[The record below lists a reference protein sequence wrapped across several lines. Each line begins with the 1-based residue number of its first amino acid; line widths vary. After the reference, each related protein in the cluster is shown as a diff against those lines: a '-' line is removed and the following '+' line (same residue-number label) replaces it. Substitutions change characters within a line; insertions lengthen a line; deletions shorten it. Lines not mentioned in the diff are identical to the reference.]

1 MRVVAILGS
10 HRDGGDG
17 SAAVQEI
24 VAGLRLQETD
34 QQTLVALNR
43 CRMLPCLA
51 CDQCSEED
59 CVIKD
64 DFETI
69 MDEVKQ
75 ADLVIFATPVYFNG
89 VSSIMKT
96 FIDRAQQYYAKPDS
110 FSGKDRDVILIAT
123 AGAKEYED
131 QFEGVRL
138 NFQFF
143 LQYLQGKLWNFIQI
157 SGTDHA
163 SVSLREDVKT
173 NLQHVG
179 QLWRERY
186 DARG

>member
-10 HRDGGDG
+10 HRDGGD
-17 SAAVQEI
+17 SSSAVQEI
-24 VAGLRLQETD
+24 IEGLRLQETD
-34 QQTLVALNR
+34 HQTLVALSR
-43 CRMLPCLA
+43 CRILPCLA
-51 CDQCSEED
+51 CNQCSEGD

-89 VSSIMKT
+89 VSSMMKT
-96 FIDRAQQYYAKPDS
+96 FIDRGQQYYAKPDG
-110 FSGKDRDVILIAT
+110 FSEKKRDVILVAT
-123 AGAKEYED
+123 AGANEYED

-143 LQYLQGKLWNFIQI
+143 IQYLQGKLWNFIRI
-157 SGTDHA
+157 SGTDHTP
-163 SVSLREDVKT
+163 VSMREEMKT
-173 NLQHVG
+173 NLRHVG

-186 DARG
+186 DARD

>member
-10 HRDGGDG
+10 HRDSGNGA
-17 SAAVQEI
+17 AAVQEI
-24 VAGLRLQETD
+24 VAGLRLRETD

-43 CRMLPCLA
+43 CRILPCLA
-51 CDQCSEED
+51 CDQCRKGN
-59 CVIKD
+59 CLIKD
-64 DFETI
+64 DFEMI

-89 VSSIMKT
+89 VSSMMKT

-110 FSGKDRDVILIAT
+110 FSGKKRDVILLAT
-123 AGAKEYED
+123 AGAKTYED

-143 LQYLQGKLWNFIQI
+143 LQYLQGKLWNFIKI
-157 SGTDHA
+157 YGADDV
-163 SVSLREDVKT
+163 SVSQREELKV
-173 NLQHVG
+173 NLQQVG
-179 QLWRERY
+179 QLWREQY

>member
-10 HRDGGDG
+10 HRDGGD
-17 SAAVQEI
+17 SSTAVEEI
-24 VAGLRLQETD
+24 LAGLRLQETD

-43 CRMLPCLA
+43 CRILPCLA
-51 CDQCSEED
+51 CDQCREGD

-69 MDEVKQ
+69 MSEVKQ

-96 FIDRAQQYYAKPDS
+96 FIDRMQQYYAKSDS
-110 FSGKDRDVILIAT
+110 FSENERDVILVAT

-138 NFQFF
+138 NFKFV
-143 LQYLQGKLWNFIQI
+143 LQYLQGKLWNFIRI
-157 SGTDHA
+157 SGTDHL

-173 NLQHVG
+173 NLQHAG
-179 QLWRERY
+179 QLWRDRY
-186 DARG
+186 DARS